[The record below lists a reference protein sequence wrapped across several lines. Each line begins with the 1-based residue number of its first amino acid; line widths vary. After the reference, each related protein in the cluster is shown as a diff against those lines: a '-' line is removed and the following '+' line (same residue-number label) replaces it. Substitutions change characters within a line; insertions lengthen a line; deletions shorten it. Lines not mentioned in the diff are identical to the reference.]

1 MSRAVAQLRETISR
15 LRAPG
20 GCPWDREQTVAT
32 LIPSLL
38 EEAHEVADAIECG
51 TPADAGEELGDLLI
65 NILMQAEIASEQGDF
80 DLEGMAD
87 AANEKLIR
95 RHPHVF
101 GETAA
106 EVSSSGEVL
115 AQWEEIKKGERAA
128 KGLPAVHSHLD
139 GVALGFPALVRA
151 QKIQKKAAKVGF
163 DWRRPEDV
171 VEKIR
176 EETDEVEAEIPLRKQ
191 EGVTERLTEEVGDLL
206 FAVVNLSR
214 ALGID
219 AESALREATRKF
231 EARFR
236 AMEAALPSGRK
247 FTELSFDEMNA
258 LWELVKQS
266 EGKTSASIPA

>member
-1 MSRAVAQLRETISR
+1 MSRAVEQLRETIAR

-20 GCPWDREQTVAT
+20 GCPWDREQTAAT
-32 LIPSLL
+32 LVPSLL
-38 EEAHEVADAIECG
+38 EEAHEVADAIERG
-51 TPADAGEELGDLLI
+51 TPDEVGEELGDLLI
-65 NILMQAEIASEQGDF
+65 NILMQAEIASEQGSF
-80 DLEGMAD
+80 SLEALAD
-87 AANEKLIR
+87 TANKKLVR

-101 GETAA
+101 GGTSAKTSA
-106 EVSSSGEVL
+106 EVL
-115 AQWEEIKKGERAA
+115 ARWEEIKKGERAA
-128 KGLPAVHSHLD
+128 KGLPSVHSHLD

-176 EETDEVEAEIPLRKQ
+176 EETDEVEVEIPLRRQ
-191 EGVTERLTEEVGDLL
+191 EGVTDRLIEEVGDLL

-231 EARFR
+231 EGRFR
-236 AMEAALPSGRK
+236 AMEASLPSGRK
-247 FTELSFDEMNA
+247 FSELSFDEMNA
-258 LWELVKQS
+258 LWDAVKKRV
-266 EGKTSASIPA
+266 GKEE

>member
-1 MSRAVAQLRETISR
+1 MSAVDQLRETIAR

-20 GCPWDREQTVAT
+20 GCPWDREQTAAT
-32 LIPSLL
+32 LVPSLL
-38 EEAHEVADAIECG
+38 EEAHEVADAIERG
-51 TPADAGEELGDLLI
+51 TPDDVGEELGDLLI
-65 NILMQAEIASEQGDF
+65 NILMQVEIASEQGIF
-80 DLEGMAD
+80 NFETVASM
-87 AANEKLIR
+87 ANEKLIR

-101 GETAA
+101 GETTA
-106 EVSSSGEVL
+106 ETSGEVL

-128 KGLPAVHSHLD
+128 KGIVTVHSHLD

-176 EETDEVEAEIPLRKQ
+176 EETDEVEAEIPLRKE
-191 EGVTERLTEEVGDLL
+191 EGVTDRLTEEVGDLL

-231 EARFR
+231 EGRFH
-236 AMEAALPSGRK
+236 AMEAALPAGKK
-247 FTELSFDEMNA
+247 FSELSFDEMNA
-258 LWELVKQS
+258 LWDQVK
-266 EGKTSASIPA
+266 KTEKPEPQARA